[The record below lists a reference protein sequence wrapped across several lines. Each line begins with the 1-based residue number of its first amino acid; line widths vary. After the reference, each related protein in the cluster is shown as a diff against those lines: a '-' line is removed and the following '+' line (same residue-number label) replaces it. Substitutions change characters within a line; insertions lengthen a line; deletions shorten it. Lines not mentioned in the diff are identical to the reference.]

1 MEIEQNTPMQQPK
14 QMPRTN
20 AKPLEQGFQ
29 ATNQPP
35 QYPGEQAPQ
44 RAPRKRRRK
53 LKRKVKYTLYGIV
66 LVVCLLAIRPW
77 SWAMPSSCKA
87 MAAGDSICGDTVI
100 PLNVRLS
107 GSVCEIPQSAKFDKT
122 VRQFIRRWEIQGA
135 SLAVMKDGN
144 LIYYKGYGYADAEN
158 RDTVEVKHIFR
169 MASVSKLITAVGIM
183 KLQEQGK
190 LRLSATVFGP
200 NGILPQFKEY
210 TDKRVEKITV
220 EQLLRHKAGFTIRS
234 GDPMFS
240 PLTMELA
247 RRAGQQKALTTD
259 QMIAYVI
266 KAGLGYTPGNNTK
279 YSNFGYTLL
288 SRVIEQ
294 VSGMEYEQYIK
305 TEILSPIGCHDMHLA
320 HNVDSM
326 RHTNEV
332 KYYESSDA
340 EPVESC
346 DGSGKMVQKCNG
358 GNDVQGLLGAG
369 AWVASPVEML
379 MFVSAIDGDPGK
391 PDILKPSTIAQMVSC
406 TNSELPMGWMKV
418 KANGNW
424 IRTGSMAGTSAM
436 LCKQSD
442 GYTWIFVTNTSSWKG
457 ARFTRLISGMVNSA
471 FGRVDQWPEKDMF
484 DTMNLED
491 F

>member
-1 MEIEQNTPMQQPK
+1 M
-14 QMPRTN
+14 
-20 AKPLEQGFQ
+20 G
-29 ATNQPP
+29 
-35 QYPGEQAPQ
+35 
-44 RAPRKRRRK
+44 
-53 LKRKVKYTLYGIV
+53 
-66 LVVCLLAIRPW
+66 LLAILLIIRPW
-77 SWAMPSSCKA
+77 NWITPTGCSAT
-87 MAAGDSICGDTVI
+87 GGVDTICRDTII
-100 PLNVRLS
+100 PLNMRLN
-107 GSVCEIPQSAKFDKT
+107 GLPCQIPESVKFDRT
-122 VRQFIRRWEIQGA
+122 VRQFLNRWQIQGA

-158 RDTVEVKHIFR
+158 GDSVEVRHIFR

-190 LRLSATVFGP
+190 LKLSSPVFGP
-200 NGILPQFKEY
+200 NGLLPQFKDY
-210 TDKRVEKITV
+210 TDRRVERITV
-220 EQLLRHKAGFTIRS
+220 EHLLRHKAGFTVRA

-247 RRAGQQKALTTD
+247 RRTGKTKALTTD
-259 QMIAYVI
+259 QMIAHII
-266 KAGLGYTPGNNTK
+266 KTGLGYTPGNRTK

-288 SRVIEQ
+288 SKIIEQ
-294 VSGMEYEQYIK
+294 VSGQNYEQYIK
-305 TEILSPIGCHDMHLA
+305 QKILAPIGCHDMHIA
-320 HNVDSM
+320 HNADSL

-340 EPVESC
+340 ELVEAC
-346 DGSGKMVQKCNG
+346 DGSGKMVQKCDG
-358 GNDVQGLLGAG
+358 GNDVQGLQGAG

-379 MFVSAIDGDPGK
+379 MFTAAIDGHPGK
-391 PDILKPSTIAQMVSC
+391 PDILQKSSIARMTQC
-406 TNSELPMGWMKV
+406 NKGELPMGWMRIKE
-418 KANGNW
+418 NGNW
-424 IRTGSMAGTSAM
+424 VRTGSMAGTSAM

-484 DTMNLED
+484 DTMNYEE